1 MTTKE
6 QMKMISIVE
15 DHIAEAEKLTKSYL
29 EEIIPSFFENL
40 PSPKTID
47 EANERIDAAFKNTL
61 GRDSIR
67 FDLSYLP
74 KKSLSRFFELEDSV
88 VKIEEILDYI
98 HDAAENLEDARRE
111 MKNEL

>member
-6 QMKMISIVE
+6 QMKMISIIENHIDDVE
-15 DHIAEAEKLTKSYL
+15 RLTKSYW

-74 KKSLSRFFELEDSV
+74 KKSLNRFFDLEDSV
-88 VKIEEILDYI
+88 VKIEEILDLL
-98 HDAAENLEDARRE
+98 HEATKNLEEARDLRY
-111 MKNEL
+111 EL